1 MTVLVKLMRAVLSW
15 LTAERTRAQPNHED
29 AIDDDVLDVWL
40 DEDEIDAS
48 GL

>member
-1 MTVLVKLMRAVLSW
+1 MKWFLRQLWSFLTRRRAADRPDNGS
-15 LTAERTRAQPNHED
+15 EG
-29 AIDDDVLDVWL
+29 AIDDDLLDAWL

>member
-1 MTVLVKLMRAVLSW
+1 MTFLARLIRAVLGW
-15 LTAERTRAQPNHED
+15 FTPARVRAQSSHED
-29 AIDDDVLDVWL
+29 AIDDDVLDAWL

>member
-1 MTVLVKLMRAVLSW
+1 MTVLTRLMRAVLGW
-15 LTAERTRAQPNHED
+15 LTAGRARAQSNHED
-29 AIDDDVLDVWL
+29 AIDDDVLDAWL